1 MRNMAP
7 LRMLAKAL
15 NNRILV
21 KLKDGSEYVGI
32 LQRYDTTMNVILTDA
47 IEVSEG
53 RIDPPIAKFGKIMIR
68 GSNVLYIVLN
78 LDEVLAAS
86 E

>member
-1 MRNMAP
+1 MPGVAP
-7 LRMLAKAL
+7 LKMLAKAL
-15 NNRILV
+15 NNRVLV

-32 LQRYDTTMNVILTDA
+32 LYRYDNTMNIILTDA
-47 IEVSEG
+47 EEVSEG
-53 RIDPPIAKFGKIMIR
+53 KLDPPIAKFGKIMIR

-78 LDEVLAAS
+78 LDEIERS